1 MSKFY
6 TASCQAKEL
15 CEKAKTAKE
24 KAKELNTEVLLKK
37 EGGDQIDWRSE
48 SFARNRDEIEK
59 RGRGT

>member
-6 TASCQAKEL
+6 TTSCQAKEL

-37 EGGDQIDWRSE
+37 GGGDQID
-48 SFARNRDEIEK
+48 
-59 RGRGT
+59 